1 MEVSHIVAARKEHLL
16 GKRQSLATEEGP
28 KKKPRIL
35 LSAEE
40 KVAHAWVAACDA
52 GDIRMVEQLLPVAE
66 NTALGINCADGA
78 GVTGLM
84 AALEKGRLEVVDKL
98 LDHKDINTDFTQT
111 DSRGRSALDLV
122 ILSPSVHFMDVVLEG
137 LAANLVKDEELEKVL
152 LPRLLSCVNLGKVNK
167 FQRMLDFFDV
177 NFKEGALLSFLIVSG
192 EAKFIRILADYCKG
206 RDVIITE
213 LNRRSFLYALRTG
226 RSNVVEPLRHIPTFA
241 VKEQVFL
248 MLVSMI
254 EQSSRQPIKLDT
266 FEIGIN
272 CIDVNVTDRNGFTL
286 LMMAVLRARP
296 LYVKLLM
303 AKKSLKVNLTNA
315 DGYSAL
321 DYLNTNNA
329 SYGQLVNC
337 FLERQAVFKD
347 VDFSK
352 IKMPL
357 LLTTLNMNRLDLAS
371 SLLDCSS
378 YHASPSELATARL
391 ILAQGKR
398 VLLFHPKED
407 SADKKKML
415 LKLLYK
421 VKTRRGQKAT

>member
-1 MEVSHIVAARKEHLL
+1 M
-16 GKRQSLATEEGP
+16 
-28 KKKPRIL
+28 
-35 LSAEE
+35 
-40 KVAHAWVAACDA
+40 
-52 GDIRMVEQLLPVAE
+52 
-66 NTALGINCADGA
+66 
-78 GVTGLM
+78 
-84 AALEKGRLEVVDKL
+84 
-98 LDHKDINTDFTQT
+98 
-111 DSRGRSALDLV
+111 
-122 ILSPSVHFMDVVLEG
+122 
-137 LAANLVKDEELEKVL
+137 
-152 LPRLLSCVNLGKVNK
+152 
-167 FQRMLDFFDV
+167 
-177 NFKEGALLSFLIVSG
+177 SFLIVSG

-266 FEIGIN
+266 FEMGIN
-272 CIDVNVTDRNGFTL
+272 CIDVNVTGFIGFTL
-286 LMMAVLRARP
+286 LMMAVMRARP